1 MLGSRSSLIWAPAEL
16 HVQFKPRA
24 MWSYHRAKGD
34 DEEGNLRLHLISG
47 PCEMM
52 KGTDAFSSDTIASL
66 LSRWARSVVAGSSVP
81 NSCLLLSVNG
91 GEQFRLWLSP
101 ISDDS
106 DMTFK
111 DLVDRATDFIL
122 HPNSQSVCFTFRLK
136 LDKEMI
142 PTSPDLFLLS
152 ILHISAGD

>member
-1 MLGSRSSLIWAPAEL
+1 
-16 HVQFKPRA
+16 
-24 MWSYHRAKGD
+24 
-34 DEEGNLRLHLISG
+34 
-47 PCEMM
+47 MM

-106 DMTFK
+106 DMTFD
-111 DLVDRATDFIL
+111 DLV
-122 HPNSQSVCFTFRLK
+122 FTLYLTYF
-136 LDKEMI
+136 
-142 PTSPDLFLLS
+142 SW
-152 ILHISAGD
+152 